1 MLRDATRDEL
11 AADLAQAERSRD
23 PIGQLTAA
31 HPEID
36 VVDAYEI
43 QLINIRQRVAEGARV
58 VGHKVGL
65 SSPIMQQMMGVDEPD
80 YGHLLDDMQVFE
92 DTPVQASRYLSPR
105 VEVEVGFIL
114 AADLPGAGCTED
126 DVLAATEALVPAI
139 ELIDTRIKD
148 WQIKICDT
156 IADNASAAGFVLGAA
171 RVPPADLDVRA
182 IDAKLTRN
190 GEVVA
195 EGRSDAV
202 LGNPAT
208 AVAWLPARSRVSACG
223 CAKATS
229 CYPGH
234 ARSRSRR
241 GPATSLSPTS
251 PGWVW
256 SGCRSNKGSN
266 MPSKAKVAIVGSG
279 NISTDLLYKLLR
291 SEWLEPRWMVGIDPE
306 SDGLARA
313 AKLGLETTHEG
324 VDWLLAQPDKPDLVF
339 EATSAYVH
347 RDAAPKY
354 AEAGIRA
361 IDLTP
366 AAVGPAVIPPANLRE
381 HLDAPNVN
389 MITCGGQAT
398 IPIVYA
404 VSRIVEVP
412 YAEIVASVASV
423 SAGPGT
429 RANIDEFTKTTARG
443 VQTIGGAAR
452 GKAIIILNPADPP
465 MIMRD
470 TIFCAIPTDAD
481 REAIAA
487 SIHDVVKE
495 VQTYVPGYRLLNEPQ
510 FDEPSINSGGQALV
524 TTFVEVEGAGDYL
537 PPYAGNLDIMTAAA
551 TKVGEEIAKETLVVG
566 GAR

>member
-1 MLRDATRDEL
+1 
-11 AADLAQAERSRD
+11 
-23 PIGQLTAA
+23 
-31 HPEID
+31 
-36 VVDAYEI
+36 
-43 QLINIRQRVAEGARV
+43 
-58 VGHKVGL
+58 
-65 SSPIMQQMMGVDEPD
+65 
-80 YGHLLDDMQVFE
+80 
-92 DTPVQASRYLSPR
+92 
-105 VEVEVGFIL
+105 
-114 AADLPGAGCTED
+114 
-126 DVLAATEALVPAI
+126 
-139 ELIDTRIKD
+139 
-148 WQIKICDT
+148 
-156 IADNASAAGFVLGAA
+156 
-171 RVPPADLDVRA
+171 
-182 IDAKLTRN
+182 
-190 GEVVA
+190 
-195 EGRSDAV
+195 
-202 LGNPAT
+202 
-208 AVAWLPARSRVSACG
+208 
-223 CAKATS
+223 
-229 CYPGH
+229 
-234 ARSRSRR
+234 
-241 GPATSLSPTS
+241 
-251 PGWVW
+251 
-256 SGCRSNKGSN
+256 

-366 AAVGPAVIPPANLRE
+366 AVVGPAVIPPANLRE

>member
-1 MLRDATRDEL
+1 
-11 AADLAQAERSRD
+11 
-23 PIGQLTAA
+23 
-31 HPEID
+31 
-36 VVDAYEI
+36 
-43 QLINIRQRVAEGARV
+43 
-58 VGHKVGL
+58 
-65 SSPIMQQMMGVDEPD
+65 
-80 YGHLLDDMQVFE
+80 
-92 DTPVQASRYLSPR
+92 
-105 VEVEVGFIL
+105 
-114 AADLPGAGCTED
+114 
-126 DVLAATEALVPAI
+126 
-139 ELIDTRIKD
+139 
-148 WQIKICDT
+148 
-156 IADNASAAGFVLGAA
+156 
-171 RVPPADLDVRA
+171 
-182 IDAKLTRN
+182 
-190 GEVVA
+190 
-195 EGRSDAV
+195 
-202 LGNPAT
+202 
-208 AVAWLPARSRVSACG
+208 
-223 CAKATS
+223 
-229 CYPGH
+229 
-234 ARSRSRR
+234 
-241 GPATSLSPTS
+241 
-251 PGWVW
+251 
-256 SGCRSNKGSN
+256 

-366 AAVGPAVIPPANLRE
+366 AEVGPAVIPPANLRE